1 MKDARVFGLGVLLT
15 ALLPVAA
22 AHANT
27 LTINYYTIAAT
38 DKDANNLLFGT
49 FDNEVQ
55 NALGINGLPVL
66 NTTEFGCVSNCIS
79 PDGMPTDLTASG
91 EITYWSPAL
100 NNGGPGGTSD
110 VTFTG
115 SDTVS
120 LPFDVPSNFF
130 PPNGTGADNSDG
142 FQAAKLFGTLV
153 APTDELISFSIG
165 ADDMAFA
172 YLDGVVV
179 CDLGGVHGST
189 TGTCVSPFIISAGA
203 HSLEVFFVDINIV
216 QSGLFFDVTTEGV
229 TTEAEPPTTSE
240 APEPATLS
248 LFGVA
253 LAGLGFVRRRK
264 AA

>member
-1 MKDARVFGLGVLLT
+1 M
-15 ALLPVAA
+15 PVAA
-22 AHANT
+22 ANAANT
-27 LTINYYTIAAT
+27 LTIDYYTIAED
-38 DKDANNLLFGT
+38 DKDANALAFGT

-55 NALGINGLPVL
+55 SSLGPNGLPVL
-66 NTTEFGCVSNCIS
+66 NTAAFGCVSNCIS
-79 PDGMPTDLTASG
+79 GGGLPTDLTASG

-100 NNGGPGGTSD
+100 NNGGLGGTSD

-130 PPNGTGADNSDG
+130 PPNGTGADDSHG
-142 FQAAKLFGTLV
+142 FQAAKLFGTLDV
-153 APTDELISFSIG
+153 PTDELISFSIG

-172 YLDGVVV
+172 YLDGQIV

-189 TGTCVSPFIISAGA
+189 AGTCVSPFIILAGT
-203 HSLEVFFVDINIV
+203 HNLKVFFVDINNV

-229 TTEAEPPTTSE
+229 TTEAEPPTTSGV
-240 APEPATLS
+240 PEPATLS